1 MPLEQSG
8 ALAPDATTILSGD
21 GDLGVERDRLGGRS
35 RAEQQPPLFRMI
47 QVWPKDRLTL
57 PPAGWK
63 CGKPTA
69 PMAVAGWYDRRRH
82 PWEGA
87 PMSDMRRREF
97 ISLLGSAATVGRSA
111 PARSSRRCQ

>member
-35 RAEQQPPLFRMI
+35 RAKQQPPLFRTF
-47 QVWPKDRLTL
+47 QVCPKDRLTFPPDASDRPRPAL
-57 PPAGWK
+57 PS
-63 CGKPTA
+63 
-69 PMAVAGWYDRRRH
+69 WYNRRRH

-87 PMSDMRRREF
+87 PM
-97 ISLLGSAATVGRSA
+97 
-111 PARSSRRCQ
+111 PA